1 MLSKVSEK
9 RMHQIR
15 WVLTVG
21 WLFLIFSLFFD
32 PISAILTDPNNLSSP
47 VRLRPEIFLDPEKCV
62 KVQGECVPEQ
72 AYPIGARL
80 WWAVV
85 VPIGIFILLVLGH
98 EFWRRICP
106 LSFLSQ
112 IPRALG
118 LQRKRKVVDPVT
130 GQVRYELVT
139 IGENSWLGRNHLF
152 LQFGLFVLGLIA
164 RILFVNSDRL
174 ALGLFLVFTIL
185 SAIAIGYL
193 YAGKSWCNYFCP
205 MAPVQMVYT
214 GPRGLLGSQAHQQQ
228 KQGVTQSMCRFVD
241 STGQEKSACVACKS
255 PCIDIDAEKTYWEEF
270 KKPGRKLVQ
279 YGYLGMVFA
288 FYFYYFL
295 YAGNWDYYFSGAW
308 THEESQL
315 ATVFS
320 PGFYLFERVIPI
332 PKLFAVPLTFAFFV
346 GFAYTIGIKLEK
358 AYRFYRN
365 RSDRPVSSQQA
376 QHIIFT
382 FCTVVSFWIF
392 FSFGARPNLNLL
404 PASVLLGFNGLIF
417 LVGLLWLYQTLR
429 RTSEQYSRES
439 NASRLQKQL
448 KKLDLD
454 FSHFLEGRSLEDLN
468 PDELYVLARV
478 LPGFTHQYR
487 LQVYTEVLKEALEQR
502 SVTPSRSLKMFQ
514 SLTQE
519 LGINEQEH
527 WQILDK
533 LCLENPHLCASP
545 SQQVMDA
552 AATTRRPFSQGIR
565 EADLTKQRPFSDMK
579 ISKPSQTSGSTQN
592 NRFEVDSTVQ
602 RPRDRDGK

>member
-15 WVLTVG
+15 WVLTIG
-21 WLFLIFSLFFD
+21 WLILIFSLFYD
-32 PISAILTDPNNLSSP
+32 PISSVLTEPNNLSSP

-62 KVQGECVPEQ
+62 KVQGECLSEQ
-72 AYPIGARL
+72 AYPLGARL
-80 WWAVV
+80 WWAVI
-85 VPIGIFILLVLGH
+85 VPSAIFILLVFGH

-118 LQRKRKVVDPVT
+118 LQRQRKVVEPGT
-130 GQVRYELVT
+130 GSVRYELVT

-164 RILFVNSDRL
+164 RILFVNSNRTV
-174 ALGLFLVFTIL
+174 LGLFLVFTIL
-185 SAIAIGYL
+185 SAIAVGYL

-214 GPRGLLGSQAHQQQ
+214 GPRGLLGSQAHQQ
-228 KQGVTQSMCRFVD
+228 KPGISQSMCRFVD
-241 STGQEKSACVACKS
+241 PEGQEKSACVACKA
-255 PCIDIDAEKTYWEEF
+255 PCIDIDAEKTYWEEL

-279 YGYLGMVFA
+279 YGYFGMMYA

-308 THEESQL
+308 THEDQL

-320 PGFYLFERVIPI
+320 PGFYLFERAIPI

-346 GFAYTIGIKLEK
+346 GFAYLVGLKLEK
-358 AYRFYRN
+358 AYRFYRH
-365 RSDRPVSSQQA
+365 RRDRPVSSQQA
-376 QHIIFT
+376 QHVIFT

-392 FSFGARPNLNLL
+392 FSFGGRPNLNLL
-404 PASVLLGFNGLIF
+404 PASMLLAFNALIF
-417 LVGLLWLYQTLR
+417 LVGFLWFYQTLS

-439 NASRLQKQL
+439 LAIRLQQQL
-448 KKLDLD
+448 KKLGLD
-454 FSHFLEGRSLEDLN
+454 FSQFLEGRSLEDLN

-487 LQVYTEVLKEALEQR
+487 VRVYTGVLKEALEQR
-502 SVTPSRSLKMFQ
+502 SVTPARSLIVFQ
-514 SLTQE
+514 ILREE
-519 LGINEQEH
+519 LGISDREHEQIIDELLLNNPDL
-527 WQILDK
+527 IA
-533 LCLENPHLCASP
+533 PHLRPISD
-545 SQQVMDA
+545 SEM
-552 AATTRRPFSQGIR
+552 TIRRPRSVS
-565 EADLTKQRPFSDMK
+565 EAE
-579 ISKPSQTSGSTQN
+579 ST
-592 NRFEVDSTVQ
+592 TVFRRQ
-602 RPRDRDGK
+602 KEKYKD

>member
-21 WLFLIFSLFFD
+21 WLILIFSLFYD
-32 PISAILTDPNNLSSP
+32 PISSVLTEPNNLSSP

-62 KVQGECVPEQ
+62 KVQGECLSEQ
-72 AYPIGARL
+72 AYSLGARL
-80 WWAVV
+80 WWAVI
-85 VPIGIFILLVLGH
+85 VPIAIFILLVFGH

-118 LQRKRKVVDPVT
+118 LQRKRKVVDSLT
-130 GQVRYELVT
+130 GRTRYELVT

-164 RILFVNSDRL
+164 RILFVNSDRT
-174 ALGLFLVFTIL
+174 ALGIFLVFTIL
-185 SAIAIGYL
+185 SAIFVGYL

-205 MAPVQMVYT
+205 MAPVQMVYN
-214 GPRGLLGSQAHQQQ
+214 GPRGLFGSQAHQQQ
-228 KQGVTQSMCRFVD
+228 KPSVTQSMCRFID
-241 STGQEKSACVACKS
+241 STGQEKSACVACKA
-255 PCIDIDAEKTYWEEF
+255 PCIDIDAEKTYWEEL

-279 YGYLGMVFA
+279 YGYLGMVYA

-320 PGFYLFERVIPI
+320 PGFYLFDRAIPI

-346 GFAYTIGIKLEK
+346 GFAYLIGVKLEK
-358 AYRFYRN
+358 AYRFYRH
-365 RSDRPVSSQQA
+365 RKDRRVSSQQA
-376 QHIIFT
+376 QHVIFT
-382 FCTVVSFWIF
+382 LCTVVSFWIF
-392 FSFGARPNLNLL
+392 FSFGARPNLNLI
-404 PASVLLGFNGLIF
+404 PTSVLLGFNGLIV
-417 LVGLLWLYQTLR
+417 LVSSLWLYQTLG

-439 NASRLQKQL
+439 LATSLQKQL
-448 KKLDLD
+448 KKLDID

-468 PDELYVLARV
+468 PDELYALAKV
-478 LPGFTHQYR
+478 LPGFTHQNR
-487 LQVYTEVLKEALEQR
+487 LQIYTGVLKDALEQR
-502 SVTPSRSLKMFQ
+502 SVTPIG
-514 SLTQE
+514 SLTVFQALREE
-519 LGINEQEH
+519 LGIRDREHQE
-527 WQILDK
+527 IIDK
-533 LCLENPHLCASP
+533 LCLDNSDLIAPHLRQISD
-545 SQQVMDA
+545 SEM
-552 AATTRRPFSQGIR
+552 TIRRTGS
-565 EADLTKQRPFSDMK
+565 
-579 ISKPSQTSGSTQN
+579 ISKAELTRIFSSKS
-592 NRFEVDSTVQ
+592 
-602 RPRDRDGK
+602 KK